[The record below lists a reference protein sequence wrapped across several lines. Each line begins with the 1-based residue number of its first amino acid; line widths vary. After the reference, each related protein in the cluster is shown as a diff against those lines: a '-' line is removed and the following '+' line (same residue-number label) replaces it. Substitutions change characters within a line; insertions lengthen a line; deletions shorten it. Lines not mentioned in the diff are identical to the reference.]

1 MNSNEKI
8 TDPRFPTFTNKI
20 IGARLILVSYT
31 VQTIKLKGPMPA
43 PVEFI
48 HTRDKLNKH
57 F

>member
-20 IGARLILVSYT
+20 IGARLILVSHT